1 MEFLFEIVFEI
12 VFEIAFEGLFA
23 LGSTAFIKLS
33 DKCIEDTKSRQWV
46 KWTIGTLLLLA
57 TIGVIVY
64 GLVKKRGAIVTASL
78 IYLLA
83 TTILIAL
90 SFYNKRWK
98 KRFLAASI
106 FWVSHILHYG
116 FATALFVLSIIFVD
130 GPVAKYVIV
139 IGAVIAI
146 IVFISID
153 VHKGRVRNKQKENP
167 LPEIVQIEDEEK
179 AE

>member
-1 MEFLFEIVFEI
+1 MEFLFEIIFEF
-12 VFEIAFEGLFA
+12 VFEGLFA
-23 LGSTAFIKLS
+23 LGSTAFVKLS

-64 GLVKKRGAIVTASL
+64 GLVKKRGVIVTASL

-83 TTILIAL
+83 TTLLIAL

-98 KRFLAASI
+98 KRFLATLI
-106 FWVSHILHYG
+106 FWVTHILHYG
-116 FATALFVLSIIFVD
+116 FATALVFLSIIFVD

-146 IVFISID
+146 IIFISID
-153 VHKGRVRNKQKENP
+153 VHKGRVRNKQKESGAF
-167 LPEIVQIEDEEK
+167 EVAQIEEEEK